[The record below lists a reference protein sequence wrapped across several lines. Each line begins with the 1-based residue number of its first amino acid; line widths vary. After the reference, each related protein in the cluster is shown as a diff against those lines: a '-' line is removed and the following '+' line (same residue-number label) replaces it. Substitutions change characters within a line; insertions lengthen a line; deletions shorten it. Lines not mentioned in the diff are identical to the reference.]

1 MMEWTDRHCRYFHRL
16 LTRRALLYT
25 EMITTGAVLRGDRGR
40 LLRYD
45 AGEHPLAVQLGGSD
59 PNALAACARICADAG
74 FDEINLNVGCPS
86 DRVQEG
92 RFGACLMAEPALVGD
107 SVAAMKAAAGIPV
120 TVKCRIGIDDQ
131 DPEEALD
138 ALAAAAMAAGVDA
151 LIVHARKAWLQG
163 LSPRENRDVPPLDYA
178 RVYRLKQHHPA
189 LPVILNGG
197 IDTLEQALGHLGRVD
212 GVMMGRAAYKEPW
225 RLLAVDPVL
234 YGAAT
239 PLASARE
246 AADAMIPYIE
256 REVASGVRLNS
267 IVRHMLGLFTG
278 VPGARAFRRHLATAA
293 VRPGAGAGVLRE
305 ALSLVADGAA
315 FAGSAA
321 A

>member
-1 MMEWTDRHCRYFHRL
+1 
-16 LTRRALLYT
+16 
-25 EMITTGAVLRGDRGR
+25 
-40 LLRYD
+40 
-45 AGEHPLAVQLGGSD
+45 
-59 PNALAACARICADAG
+59 
-74 FDEINLNVGCPS
+74 
-86 DRVQEG
+86 
-92 RFGACLMAEPALVGD
+92 
-107 SVAAMKAAAGIPV
+107 MKAAAGIPV

>member
-1 MMEWTDRHCRYFHRL
+1 
-16 LTRRALLYT
+16 
-25 EMITTGAVLRGDRGR
+25 
-40 LLRYD
+40 LRYD
-45 AGEHPLAVQLGGSD
+45 ASEHPLAVQLGGCD
-59 PNALAACARICADAG
+59 PDALAACARICADAG
-74 FDEINLNVGCPS
+74 FDEVNLNVGCPS

-107 SVAAMKAAAGIPV
+107 CVAAMKAAISVPV

-131 DPEEALD
+131 DSEAALD
-138 ALAAAAMAAGVDA
+138 ALAGAAIAAGVDA

-189 LPVILNGG
+189 LRVVLNGG
-197 IDTLEQALGHLGRVD
+197 IDTLEQAADHLGRVD
-212 GVMMGRAAYKEPW
+212 GVMMGRAAYQEPW
-225 RLLAVDPVL
+225 RLLAVDPL
-234 YGAAT
+234 LGAPA

-246 AADAMIPYIE
+246 AAVAMIPYIE
-256 REVASGVRLNS
+256 REIAAGARLNS

-278 VPGARAFRRHLATAA
+278 VPGARAFRRHLANAA
-293 VRPGAGAGVLRE
+293 VKPGADAEVLRE
-305 ALSLVADGAA
+305 ALSMVRDSAVLT
-315 FAGSAA
+315 GSAA